1 MKGAAHVLPHTVKRA
16 VAPDSRTKR
25 CDTLRISSMLKRLHR
40 RLFVFALMAA
50 LPGLSLPAFAQ
61 KALRAPDV
69 RYDPSTEE
77 QTLAMLKLAG
87 VGGKDVVYDLG
98 CGDGRLV
105 ILAAKQFGAR
115 GVGIDIDP
123 DRIKESIANAQ
134 KAGVSR
140 RVKFLNQDLFE
151 AKIGDATVVTLYLW
165 PSVNMKLRPKL
176 LKDLKPGTR
185 VVSNMHD
192 MGDWAP
198 DKTIKAD
205 GHFIYLWIIPAKK

>member
-1 MKGAAHVLPHTVKRA
+1 M
-16 VAPDSRTKR
+16 
-25 CDTLRISSMLKRLHR
+25 HR
-40 RLFVFALMAA
+40 RVFALALMAA
-50 LPGLSLPAFAQ
+50 LPGFSPPAFAQ

-69 RYDPSTEE
+69 RYDPSTQE

-87 VGGKDVVYDLG
+87 VGAKDVVYDLG

-123 DRIKESIANAQ
+123 ERIKESTANAQ
-134 KAGVSR
+134 KEGVSR

-176 LKDLKPGTR
+176 LKDLRPGTR

-192 MGDWAP
+192 MGDWEP